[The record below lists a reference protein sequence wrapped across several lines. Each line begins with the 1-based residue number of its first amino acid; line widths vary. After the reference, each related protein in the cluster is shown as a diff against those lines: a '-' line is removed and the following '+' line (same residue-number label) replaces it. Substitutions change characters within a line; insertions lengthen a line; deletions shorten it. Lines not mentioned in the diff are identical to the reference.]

1 MIFGSTLSIIIVTI
15 HHITG
20 VGGIMIQNDGKQDVF
35 QQLQGWIHS
44 VLNYNPLDGGELNRY

>member
-1 MIFGSTLSIIIVTI
+1 MACASQDAKKVLSVVTI

-35 QQLQGWIHS
+35 QQLQGWIHACF
-44 VLNYNPLDGGELNRY
+44 EL

>member
-1 MIFGSTLSIIIVTI
+1 MCRQIVTI

-35 QQLQGWIHS
+35 QQLHGWIHACF
-44 VLNYNPLDGGELNRY
+44 EL